1 MSRIGK
7 QPCVA
12 VEDAINLTKARSM
25 LIILLATCDQTLL
38 AIDATADVLDSDLR
52 HDLNAMTE
60 RTRREVEALDEKLR
74 ELRTI

>member
-1 MSRIGK
+1 
-7 QPCVA
+7 VA
-12 VEDAINLTKARSM
+12 VEDAISLTKARSM

>member
-1 MSRIGK
+1 M
-7 QPCVA
+7 A
-12 VEDAINLTKARSM
+12 VEDAISLTKARSM

>member
-1 MSRIGK
+1 
-7 QPCVA
+7 VA
-12 VEDAINLTKARSM
+12 VEDAISLTKARSM

-38 AIDATADVLDSDLR
+38 AIDATANVLDSDLR
-52 HDLNAMTE
+52 HDLNAMIE

>member
-1 MSRIGK
+1 M
-7 QPCVA
+7 A
-12 VEDAINLTKARSM
+12 VEDAISLTKARSM

-38 AIDATADVLDSDLR
+38 AIDATANVLDSDLR
-52 HDLNAMTE
+52 HDLNAMIE

>member
-1 MSRIGK
+1 
-7 QPCVA
+7 VA

>member
-12 VEDAINLTKARSM
+12 VEDAISLTKARSM

-38 AIDATADVLDSDLR
+38 AIDATANVLDSDLR
-52 HDLNAMTE
+52 HDLNAMIE